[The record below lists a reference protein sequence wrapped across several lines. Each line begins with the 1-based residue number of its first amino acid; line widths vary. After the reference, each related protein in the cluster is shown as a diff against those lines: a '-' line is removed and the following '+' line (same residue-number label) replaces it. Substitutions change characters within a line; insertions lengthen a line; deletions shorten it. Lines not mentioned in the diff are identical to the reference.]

1 MLRKTLAE
9 IVEVV
14 RSEAKLSTNTS
25 RGIDHGDYIRT
36 LIRTTHESL
45 AEDYEW
51 PHLRL
56 RRGDSFKTLAAGQRY
71 YDFPVN
77 LNVQFI
83 EGAYVQWGASW
94 LPLVYGITAEN
105 YTSLDSDDDQRADPV
120 QAWEWYSNDGLNQ
133 FEVWPIPAQ
142 NDVVIAF
149 EGRRAINPLVEENDR
164 ADIDHLVIAYTVAA
178 EILADNGKKESAA
191 LKIDKATSRLNR
203 LMANARGATPQ
214 GFVMGGNDPNLG
226 RRGHVRN
233 IRYVRGNPS

>member
-25 RGIDHGDYIRT
+25 RGIDHGDHIRS

-83 EGAYVQWGASW
+83 EGAFVQWGASW
-94 LPLVYGITAEN
+94 LPLHYGITPQH
-105 YTSLDSDDDQRADPV
+105 YTALDSDADQRSDPV
-120 QAWEWYSNDGLNQ
+120 QVWEWYSNEGLNQ
-133 FEVWPIPAQ
+133 FEVWPVPAQ
-142 NDVVIAF
+142 DGVVLAF
-149 EGRRAINPLVEENDR
+149 EGRRAISQLVEENDR
-164 ADIDHLVIAYTVAA
+164 ADIDHLAIAFLVAA
-178 EILADNGKKESAA
+178 EILADNGKKESAS
-191 LKIDKATSRLNR
+191 LKIDKATARIRMLQG
-203 LMANARGATPQ
+203 NAHGASTQ

-226 RRGHVRN
+226 RRTHGRD
-233 IRYVRGNPS
+233 IRYVRGNPP